1 MLSAFI
7 AGLAGPDLLAR
18 EAAVLRAAR
27 PCGVIL
33 FARNAVDPEQVR
45 RLTDAAIAAVGEEI
59 LVLIDQEGGRV
70 QRLRPPHWR
79 TLPPAGAYA
88 ARYGGDLQ
96 RAARAARAV
105 ARLTAEDL
113 RAVGINTDCAPLVD
127 VPAPG
132 SHGVIGDRAYGTRAE
147 DVARM
152 GAAVAEGL
160 MAGGVLPI
168 IKHIPGH
175 GRATAD
181 SHFDLPVVT
190 ATREQLEVTDFVP
203 FRKLAGLPAAMT
215 AHVVFTAYD
224 AQAPASISPRVTKE
238 VIRGS
243 IGFDGLLMSD
253 DLGMKAL
260 AGSVGERAA
269 AVLAAGSDVVL
280 ACNGG
285 LEETESVAAVAPSL
299 AGRALARFERAR
311 AVFRQQQ
318 PFEVAEAENCLA
330 EVLHLTA

>member
-7 AGLAGPDLLAR
+7 TGLEGPELSAR
-18 EAAVLRAAR
+18 EAAVLREAR

-33 FARNAVDPEQVR
+33 FARNAVDPEQLR
-45 RLTDAAIAAVGEEI
+45 RLTDAATSAVGEEI

-79 TLPPAGAYA
+79 ALPPAGAYA
-88 ARYGGDLQ
+88 KVYADDLE
-96 RAARAARAV
+96 RAARMVRAA
-105 ARLTAEDL
+105 ARLTAADL
-113 RAVGINTDCAPLVD
+113 RAVGINTNCAPLVD

-132 SHGVIGDRAYGTRAE
+132 GHGIIGDRAYAEREE

-152 GAAVAEGL
+152 GAAVADGL
-160 MAGGVLPI
+160 MAGGVLPV

-190 ATREQLEVTDFVP
+190 ATRQELEAVDFVP
-203 FRKLAGLPAAMT
+203 FRKLAHLPAAMT

-224 AQAPASISPRVTKE
+224 ADAPASISRRVTEE

-253 DLGMKAL
+253 DLAMKAL
-260 AGSVGERAA
+260 AGTVAERAA
-269 AVLAAGSDVVL
+269 AVISAGSDVVL

-285 LEETESVAAVAPSL
+285 LEETEAVASVAPPL
-299 AGRALARFERAR
+299 AGRALARFQHAR
-311 AVFRQQQ
+311 AVFAQQQ
-318 PFEVAEAENCLA
+318 PFEVAEAEACLA